1 MITIPSRFVIF
12 GQKWAKIEKID
23 LKIFCW
29 PERKWGVLFDH
40 CSQITSNSSTSNYPS
55 WYAKFGSSIHR
66 PIRSN
71 SLMALVWSGRRN
83 RFFLARVWTENSI
96 LMLVLHGFCWSDH
109 VWSVDFWFGCNTFW
123 WPVYTEQIVIG
134 TGSKCS
140 FDNIKCNLFS
150 EIWLDSK
157 SKCPK

>member
-40 CSQITSNSSTSNYPS
+40 GFIRVSWLGLEFRIWTSDCSHIASNSCTSNYPS

-96 LMLVLHGFCWSDH
+96 LMLVPARFLLIRPDSICGFL
-109 VWSVDFWFGCNTFW
+109 VWMQHFLVTRLYRKNRNWNRFQ
-123 WPVYTEQIVIG
+123 V
-134 TGSKCS
+134 
-140 FDNIKCNLFS
+140 
-150 EIWLDSK
+150 
-157 SKCPK
+157 